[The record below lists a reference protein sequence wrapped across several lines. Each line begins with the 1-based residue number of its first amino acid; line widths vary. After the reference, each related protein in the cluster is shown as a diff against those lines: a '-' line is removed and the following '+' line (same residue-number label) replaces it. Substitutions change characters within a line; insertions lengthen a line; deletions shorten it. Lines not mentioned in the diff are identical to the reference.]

1 MRKPNRDN
9 SEQWVHQI
17 SVWNSSQYVTSYCN
31 VMYIDSWLDLLTP
44 QALKGKIFDRNVAGL
59 LEATV
64 VSNRQACSLLKNIN
78 LRRLKV

>member
-1 MRKPNRDN
+1 
-9 SEQWVHQI
+9 
-17 SVWNSSQYVTSYCN
+17 VTYYCN
-31 VMYIDSWLDLLTP
+31 VMYIDSWFDLLTP